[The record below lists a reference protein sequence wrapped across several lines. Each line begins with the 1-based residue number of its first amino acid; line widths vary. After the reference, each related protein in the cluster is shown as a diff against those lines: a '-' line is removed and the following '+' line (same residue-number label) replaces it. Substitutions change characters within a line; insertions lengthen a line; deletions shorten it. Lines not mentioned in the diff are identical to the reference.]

1 MARKPLGRGLSALLG
16 DAPQPERTEASG
28 LHEIDIDL
36 IDPNPEQPRTRFAEA
51 ALEELAQS
59 IRANGI
65 VQPLVVRRNGAR
77 YQIVAG
83 ERRWRAAQKSGLR
96 RVPVVVREIADEKL
110 LEIALI
116 ENIQRHE
123 LNPVEE
129 ARAYRKLIDTIGFR
143 QEELAER
150 IGKERSLIAT
160 ALRML
165 KLPPDLL
172 QLIEE
177 EKISASHGR
186 VLLTTEDPSAQRQV
200 ARAIM
205 DFGLS
210 VRETERMIKKLQGK
224 PAVTVEKKEV
234 KPEKDANVRAAEDKL
249 RQALGTNVKIYPS
262 GKDGAGRIEIEYY
275 NVDDLDRL
283 YQRLYNSKEA

>member
-16 DAPQPERTEASG
+16 DAPAAEKPETSIN
-28 LHEIDIDL
+28 EIDVDL
-36 IDPNPEQPRTRFAEA
+36 IEPNPEQPRTRFVEA
-51 ALEELAQS
+51 ALDELAQS

-65 VQPLVVRRNGAR
+65 VQPIVVRRKDGR

-83 ERRWRAAQKSGLR
+83 ERRWRAAQRAGLR
-96 RVPVVVREIADEKL
+96 KLPVVVREIADEKL

-123 LNPVEE
+123 LNPIEE
-129 ARAYRKLIDTIGFR
+129 ARAYRKLIDTIGFT
-143 QEELAER
+143 QEQLSDR
-150 IGKERSLIAT
+150 IGKDRTLISTSLRI
-160 ALRML
+160 L
-165 KLPPDLL
+165 KLPQDIL

-177 EKISASHGR
+177 DKISASHGR
-186 VLLTTEDPSAQRQV
+186 VLLTTDDQTVQRQV

-205 DFGLS
+205 DFNLS
-210 VRETERMIKKLQGK
+210 VRETERMIKKLQDK
-224 PAVTVEKKEV
+224 PEISVETKEV
-234 KPEKDANVRAAEDKL
+234 TPEKDPNVRAAEDKL
-249 RQALGTNVKIYPS
+249 RQSLGTNVKISPS

-283 YQRLYNSKEA
+283 YQRLYNSKEV

>member
-16 DAPQPERTEASG
+16 DAPAAETPETG
-28 LHEIDIDL
+28 IYEIDIDL
-36 IDPNPEQPRTRFAEA
+36 IEPNPEQPRTRFVEA
-51 ALEELAQS
+51 ALDELAQS
-59 IRANGI
+59 IRTNGI
-65 VQPLVVRRNGAR
+65 VQPIVVRRKEGR

-83 ERRWRAAQKSGLR
+83 ERRWRAAQRAGLR
-96 RVPVVVREIADEKL
+96 RLPVVVREIADEKL

-129 ARAYRKLIDTIGFR
+129 ARAYRKLIDSIGFT
-143 QEELAER
+143 QEQLSDR
-150 IGKERSLIAT
+150 IGKDRTLISTSLRI
-160 ALRML
+160 L
-165 KLPPDLL
+165 KLPQDIL

-177 EKISASHGR
+177 DKISASHGR
-186 VLLTTEDPSAQRQV
+186 VLLTTDDPMVQQQV

-205 DFGLS
+205 DFSLS
-210 VRETERMIKKLQGK
+210 VRETERMIKKLQEK
-224 PAVTVEKKEV
+224 PDGIVEKKEV

-249 RQALGTNVKIYPS
+249 RQSLGTNVKISPS

-283 YQRLYNSKEA
+283 YQRLYNSKEV

>member
-16 DAPQPERTEASG
+16 DAPAVERAESG
-28 LHEIDIDL
+28 MSEIDIDL
-36 IDPNPEQPRTRFAEA
+36 IEPNPEQPRTRFVET

-65 VQPLVVRRNGAR
+65 VQPIVVRRKGDG

-83 ERRWRAAQKSGLR
+83 ERRWRAAQRAGLR
-96 RVPVVVREIADEKL
+96 RLPVVVREIADEKL

-123 LNPVEE
+123 LNPIEE
-129 ARAYRKLIDTIGFR
+129 ARAYRKLIDTVGFT
-143 QEELAER
+143 QEQLSDR
-150 IGKERSLIAT
+150 IGKDRTLISTSLRI
-160 ALRML
+160 L
-165 KLPPDLL
+165 KLPPDIL

-177 EKISASHGR
+177 DKISASHGR
-186 VLLTTEDPSAQRQV
+186 VLLTTDDPTVQRQV

-205 DFGLS
+205 DFNLS
-210 VRETERMIKKLQGK
+210 VRETERMVKKSQEK
-224 PAVTVEKKEV
+224 PEITVERKEV
-234 KPEKDANVRAAEDKL
+234 KPEKDANFRAAEDKL
-249 RQALGTNVKIYPS
+249 RQVLGTNVKISPS

-275 NVDDLDRL
+275 NLDDLDRL
-283 YQRLYNSKEA
+283 YQRLYNSKEV

>member
-16 DAPQPERTEASG
+16 DAPAAETPETG
-28 LHEIDIDL
+28 VYEIDIDL
-36 IDPNPEQPRTRFAEA
+36 IEPNPEQPRTRFVEA
-51 ALEELAQS
+51 AMEELAQS
-59 IRANGI
+59 IRTNGI
-65 VQPLVVRRNGAR
+65 VQPIVVRRKDGR

-83 ERRWRAAQKSGLR
+83 ERRWRAAQRAGLR
-96 RVPVVVREIADEKL
+96 RLPVVVREIADEKL

-129 ARAYRKLIDTIGFR
+129 ARAYRKLIDSIGFT
-143 QEELAER
+143 QEQLSDR
-150 IGKERSLIAT
+150 IGKDRTLISTSLRI
-160 ALRML
+160 L
-165 KLPPDLL
+165 KLPQDIL

-177 EKISASHGR
+177 DKISASHGR
-186 VLLTTEDPSAQRQV
+186 VLLTTDDAMVQQQV

-205 DFGLS
+205 DFSLS
-210 VRETERMIKKLQGK
+210 VRETERMIKKLQEK
-224 PAVTVEKKEV
+224 PDGIVEKKEV

-249 RQALGTNVKIYPS
+249 RQSLGTNVKISPS

-283 YQRLYNSKEA
+283 YQRLYNSKEV

>member
-16 DAPQPERTEASG
+16 DAPTADKPETG
-28 LHEIDIDL
+28 INEIDIDL
-36 IDPNPEQPRTRFAEA
+36 IEPNPEQPRTRFVET
-51 ALEELAQS
+51 ALDELAQS

-65 VQPLVVRRNGAR
+65 VQPIVVRRKGDR

-83 ERRWRAAQKSGLR
+83 ERRWRAAQRAGLR
-96 RVPVVVREIADEKL
+96 RLPVVVREIADEKL

-123 LNPVEE
+123 LNPIEE
-129 ARAYRKLIDTIGFR
+129 ARAYRKLIDTIGFT
-143 QEELAER
+143 QEQLSDR
-150 IGKERSLIAT
+150 IGKDRTLISTSLRI
-160 ALRML
+160 L
-165 KLPPDLL
+165 KLPQDIL

-177 EKISASHGR
+177 DKISASHGR
-186 VLLTTEDPSAQRQV
+186 VLLTTDDPTVQRQV

-205 DFGLS
+205 DFNLS
-210 VRETERMIKKLQGK
+210 VRETERMVKKLQEK
-224 PAVTVEKKEV
+224 PEVTVEKREV

-249 RQALGTNVKIYPS
+249 RQALGTNVKISPS

-283 YQRLYNSKEA
+283 YQRLYNSKEV